1 MSTTVIS
8 IGPFRDVHDIDVTT
22 TKGRRCT
29 IDIYKNNSGFDSE
42 VTILDRVSSPSG
54 SWVYNTKPASGSAV
68 DNFDAAIELIN
79 KYLSKVDP
87 QDSIKDVHNPCSTP
101 FISEAEQNSVLSGKG
116 VPLSVRVN

>member
-42 VTILDRVSSPSG
+42 VTILDSVSSPSG
-54 SWVYNTKPASGSAV
+54 SWVYNTKPVSDSAI
-68 DNFDAAIELIN
+68 DNFDAAIELIK
-79 KYLSKVDP
+79 KYLSVDP
-87 QDSIKDVHNPCSTP
+87 QDSIKDVHNPCNTP
-101 FISEAEQNSVLSGKG
+101 FISEADQNSVLSDKG